1 MAIQMTA
8 TEIAKELGIPVY
20 MVRRI
25 IYHALNK
32 IRLNLIAR
40 RCYNSEDYLDE

>member
-1 MAIQMTA
+1 MAIPMTA
-8 TEIAKELGIPVY
+8 VEISKELDIPVHT
-20 MVRRI
+20 VRRI

-40 RCYNSEDYLDE
+40 RCYNSGDYIDE